1 MFIIGGFDAGVNFCS
16 IEAYENSEII
26 MVGEDRLYDTEKEEF
41 IPVKCDSLFNFE
53 EYNGEYVDLGDGFYI
68 ENGILCD
75 EDDYIVF

>member
-75 EDDYIVF
+75 EDDCIVF